1 MIIRKIVLTNYRQYT
16 GRQEISFGFE
26 KDKNI
31 NIIVG
36 VNGSGKTNLLNALT
50 WCLYG
55 REEHLAEASVHHE
68 MLDDNVRAALK
79 PSETAE
85 VSVEIILENEKG
97 WGFRVVR
104 RKLFLKGKENNISS
118 VNEEQTAFI
127 KLPHKKDWDLSPLE
141 FIINYKI
148 LPEGV
153 KDFFFFDG
161 ERLIKLF
168 EEKTAEKV
176 KNAILN
182 VSQISLIDATLDHLE
197 KKKVE
202 YYRESKNISP
212 KVKELGEKIEAI
224 KKALQQLKI
233 EIEEYQKSKH
243 EIEKIIKDIE
253 KRLMGYSEERIREL
267 ECQYQELEK
276 EKELLREK
284 IEEYEENFKEFLL
297 SNAPVALL
305 SNALRITQKL
315 INKKYDKGELPPPAT
330 EEFLREI
337 LDRGRCICGTD
348 ISKGEAR
355 KKVEDFLETIS
366 AIATKLDEECRAIKP
381 EIKNVFNIAES
392 FLEEKKKLGQEV
404 AEKKRELEKINEKLR
419 EISLKLK
426 KLNIDEI
433 KNLVEQKDSYLQ
445 QKEEIIG
452 NLRIAQDRMNN
463 GERQIKEW
471 ESELKKE
478 LKKEEKLKKL
488 TTKIDIVEICL
499 RVLKEVKNEILE
511 EVGSTVEKFTFQYF
525 EELIWKKKKFKEVKI
540 NENYMVSV
548 FDRFGNNIIGV
559 MSAGE
564 KEILAL
570 SFMGALRKISGFE
583 APIIIDTPLARISKE
598 HRINITSAL
607 PKYLQD
613 TQIILLFTDE
623 EFTEEVKKIL
633 QSRIITK
640 HFLKYND
647 ELDETE
653 VVKWDGNSS

>member
-1 MIIRKIVLTNYRQYT
+1 MRIRKIVLTNYRQYK

-55 REEHLAEASVHHE
+55 REEHLAEVSVHHE
-68 MLDDNVRAALK
+68 MLNDSVRAALK
-79 PSETAE
+79 PGETAE
-85 VSVEIILENEKG
+85 VSVEIILENEEG

-127 KLPHKKDWDLSPLE
+127 KLPHKKDWDPRAPE

-176 KNAILN
+176 KDAILN
-182 VSQISLIDATLDHLE
+182 VSQISLIDTTLDHLE
-197 KKKVE
+197 KKKIE

-212 KVKELGEKIEAI
+212 KAKVKELSEKIEAT
-224 KKALQQLKI
+224 KRALQQLKI

-243 EIEKIIKDIE
+243 EIEKIIKEIE
-253 KRLMGYSEERIREL
+253 KKLMGYSEERVREL
-267 ECQYQELEK
+267 ERQYQELEK

-284 IEEYEENFKEFLL
+284 IEECEGNFKEFLL

-305 SNALRITQKL
+305 IDALRITQKL
-315 INKKYDKGELPPPAT
+315 INEKYDKGELPPPAT

-337 LDRGRCICGTD
+337 LDRGCCICGTD

-366 AIATKLDEECRAIKP
+366 TIATKLDEECRAIKP
-381 EIKNVFNIAES
+381 EIKNVFNTVGL
-392 FLEEKKKLGQEV
+392 FLEEKKKLGQEI
-404 AEKKRELEKINEKLR
+404 AEKKRKLEKINGKLR

-433 KNLVEQKDSYLQ
+433 KSLVEQRDSYLQ

-452 NLRIAQDRMNN
+452 DLRIAQDRKEN
-463 GERQIKEW
+463 GEGQIKEW

-488 TTKIDIVEICL
+488 ITKIEIVEKCI
-499 RVLKEVKNEILE
+499 
-511 EVGSTVEKFTFQYF
+511 
-525 EELIWKKKKFKEVKI
+525 
-540 NENYMVSV
+540 
-548 FDRFGNNIIGV
+548 
-559 MSAGE
+559 
-564 KEILAL
+564 
-570 SFMGALRKISGFE
+570 
-583 APIIIDTPLARISKE
+583 
-598 HRINITSAL
+598 
-607 PKYLQD
+607 
-613 TQIILLFTDE
+613 
-623 EFTEEVKKIL
+623 
-633 QSRIITK
+633 
-640 HFLKYND
+640 
-647 ELDETE
+647 
-653 VVKWDGNSS
+653 

>member
-1 MIIRKIVLTNYRQYT
+1 MRIKKIILTNYRQYK
-16 GRQEISFGFE
+16 GRQEISFGFG
-26 KDKNI
+26 KNKNI

-55 REEHLAEASVHHE
+55 REEHLAEVSVHHE
-68 MLDDNVRAALK
+68 MLNDGVRATLK
-79 PSETAE
+79 PGETVE
-85 VSVEIILENEKG
+85 VSVEIILENEEG
-97 WGFRVVR
+97 WGFRVIR
-104 RKLFLKGKENNISS
+104 RKLFLKGKENNIFS

-127 KLPHKKDWDLSPLE
+127 KLPHKKDWDSRTPE

-176 KNAILN
+176 KDAILN
-182 VSQISLIDATLDHLE
+182 VSQISLIDTTLDHLE

-202 YYRESKNISP
+202 YYRENKNINP
-212 KVKELGEKIEAI
+212 KVKELSEKIDAV
-224 KKALQQLKI
+224 KRALQQQKI
-233 EIEEYQKSKH
+233 KIEEYQKSKH
-243 EIEKIIKDIE
+243 EIEKIIKEIE
-253 KRLMGYSEERIREL
+253 KKLMGYSEERVGEL
-267 ECQYQELEK
+267 ERQYQELEK
-276 EKELLREK
+276 EKEILREK
-284 IEEYEENFKEFLL
+284 IEEREENFKEFLL
-297 SNAPVALL
+297 SNAPAALL
-305 SNALRITQKL
+305 FDALRITQKL
-315 INKKYDKGELPPPAT
+315 INEKYDKGELPPPAT
-330 EEFLREI
+330 EEFIKEI
-337 LDRGRCICGTD
+337 LYRGRCICGTD

-366 AIATKLDEECRAIKP
+366 TIATKLDEECRTIKP
-381 EIKNVFNIAES
+381 EIKNVFNTVES
-392 FLEEKKKLGQEV
+392 FVEEKKKLGQEI
-404 AEKKRELEKINEKLR
+404 AEKKMELEKNNEKLR

-433 KNLVEQKDSYLQ
+433 KSLVEQRDSYLQ

-452 NLRIAQDRMNN
+452 NLRIAEDRKENS
-463 GERQIKEW
+463 ERQIKEW
-471 ESELKKE
+471 ESELRKE

-488 TTKIDIVEICL
+488 ITKIEIVEKCIE
-499 RVLKEVKNEILE
+499 VLKEVKNEILE
-511 EVGSTVEKFTFQYF
+511 EVRSTVEEFTFQYF

-540 NENYMVSV
+540 NENYIVSV
-548 FDRFGNNIIGV
+548 FDRFENNIIGV

-570 SFMGALRKISGFE
+570 SFMAALRRISGFE

-598 HRINITSAL
+598 HRTNIASAL
-607 PKYLQD
+607 PQYLQD

-633 QSRIITK
+633 QPRIVTK
-640 HFLKYND
+640 HFLKYDD
-647 ELDETE
+647 EKDETK
-653 VVKWDGNSS
+653 VTKWE